1 MYNRKKNPSNHK
13 SFKNRL
19 ECVCRERERERLYY
33 IFANPKF
40 TREGRKFYNVYL
52 WFNNGGVKHEL
63 KSKVFLIYS
72 NKVKSL
78 EFKKVHEIKIS
89 IIMSILEIDGK

>member
-1 MYNRKKNPSNHK
+1 MCIIEKNPSNQK

-19 ECVCRERERERLYY
+19 ECMQRERERLYY

-52 WFNNGGVKHEL
+52 WFNNGGVKNEL
-63 KSKVFLIYS
+63 KSKYFW
-72 NKVKSL
+72 
-78 EFKKVHEIKIS
+78 S
-89 IIMSILEIDGK
+89 IATKWRA